1 MGEVSVSLAN
11 DDWVSRGGIHAA
23 GRAFY
28 DGDLLDAGGLAD
40 LFDGATGREFP
51 RHASELNGL
60 FSVVRERED
69 EALLVSDRIG
79 SRALFYTTGGPVRV
93 SDHFGELGSTT
104 GDGGVPEDRELEFRM
119 ATYVSGEET
128 LDPSI
133 RKTRPG
139 SVVRL
144 DDGGSVSRRQYYS
157 FRDDPRPGRYG
168 TDQYS
173 AWKGALDRAFERV
186 VAVADGRQMVMGLS
200 GGHDSRLVVTML
212 DRMDYDDVVLFTYSN
227 IQDADYDLEVAREVI
242 DDVGFDW
249 FEIPLTGADV
259 RAGHR
264 SALWK
269 DIVRGLGRSGM
280 SHTHPVEIAI
290 QEGLQGA
297 DAVDDDALRLHGHQ
311 LFGAGS
317 YVPRR
322 LLDRDGPVDL
332 ESVVD
337 AVYDR
342 HYRQYG
348 FDRSA
353 VETVKGRIARSVR
366 DDGLSTGGSF
376 ETVERW
382 YWRERIPN
390 FLSMRALVRME
401 FDVWFP
407 LMDAELLDL
416 WNGVSRRD
424 RYGKRL
430 YERWVDD
437 LYRETYGRRRVT
449 ASGLKRADRREQ
461 ASGLERLVLALR
473 DTPLEA
479 HVRESKLRPYA
490 RALAQHLRQDGDD
503 DPAEIYRRD
512 PLLAFVDRERF
523 ERTYSGS
530 EGPRYVLADEILRTA
545 DGSAG
550 AREARRERVEEWVGE
565 SSTDT
570 DRR

>member
-1 MGEVSVSLAN
+1 MGEVSVSLEN
-11 DDWVSRGGIHAA
+11 DDWTNVGEVHAA

-28 DGDLLDAGGLAD
+28 GGDLLDTGGLVD
-40 LFDGATGREFP
+40 LFDGATERECV
-51 RHASELNGL
+51 RRASELNGL
-60 FSVVRERED
+60 FSVVREGGD
-69 EALLVSDRIG
+69 EALVVSDRIG
-79 SRALFYTTGGPVRV
+79 SRALFYTTGDPVRV
-93 SDHFGELGSTT
+93 SDHFGELGSAT
-104 GDGGVPEDRELEFRM
+104 GGGVPEDRELEFRM

-139 SVVRL
+139 SIVRL
-144 DDGGSVSRRQYYS
+144 DAGGAISRRQYYA
-157 FRDDPRPGRYG
+157 FRDDPRPDRYG
-168 TDQYS
+168 TDQYA
-173 AWKGALDRAFERV
+173 AWKDALDRAFERV
-186 VAVADGRQMVMGLS
+186 ATVADGRQIVMGLS

-227 IQDADYDLEVAREVI
+227 IQDADYDLEVAGDVI

-249 FEIPLTGADV
+249 FEIPLTGEDV

-264 SALWK
+264 SALWE

-297 DAVDDDALRLHGHQ
+297 DAVDGDALRLHGHQ

-322 LLDRDGPVDL
+322 LLDRDGPADL
-332 ESVVD
+332 DSVVD

-366 DDGLSTGGSF
+366 DDDGPVDGSF

-407 LMDAELLDL
+407 LMDAELLDF

-449 ASGLKRADRREQ
+449 SSELKRAERREQ

-479 HVRESKLRPYA
+479 HLRESRLRPYA
-490 RALAQHLRQDGDD
+490 RALARRLRDGSD
-503 DPAEIYRRD
+503 DPAEIHRRD

-523 ERTYSGS
+523 ERTYTGS
-530 EGPRYVLADEILRTA
+530 EGPRYVLADEILRTP

-550 AREARRERVEEWVGE
+550 ETRRERVEGRVE
-565 SSTDT
+565 
-570 DRR
+570 DR